1 MHRVEHRVDC
11 TDTKAGLV
19 EAEGGNATVDPAIT
33 ERLNKIQSYISDG
46 AKAFLFS
53 EYEILAGFIVL
64 FGIFVLVFLGIPTRF
79 SISAAFFFASF
90 LETAS
95 WMRIVSAIWLPT
107 FIMGFRAVIGS

>member
-53 EYEILAGFIVL
+53 EYDPGWIHCPL
-64 FGIFVLVFLGIPTRF
+64 RY
-79 SISAAFFFASF
+79 
-90 LETAS
+90 
-95 WMRIVSAIWLPT
+95 
-107 FIMGFRAVIGS
+107 FRSGVPGNPHQLR

>member
-53 EYEILAGFIVL
+53 EYEILAGF
-64 FGIFVLVFLGIPTRF
+64 
-79 SISAAFFFASF
+79 
-90 LETAS
+90 
-95 WMRIVSAIWLPT
+95 MK
-107 FIMGFRAVIGS
+107 